1 MAKKIK
7 DLNPFGCIDFSY
19 HYELFKGLVM
29 NALKIEGIQNHS
41 IEDFVKSKL
50 IENNKIGY
58 SHLPAPEGAWAVTEN
73 IYTDLDIYGL
83 PKELRF
89 IYANGKGITHKAYY
103 EPSTNGSYLIHGI
116 PAHISLSTIIHQIT
130 DQLALCDSVIKQN
143 LAASRA
149 PLVITVKEKEDLLS
163 IEQAIYQEN
172 NGIPVIKV
180 SPNLADS
187 IKGVNF
193 STPYIV
199 DKIYDYRT
207 KKRDE
212 LLNILGTMSANVNK
226 KERVQVG
233 EVNATVGQCVD
244 YIYMLIDH
252 FNEQC
257 KSYGLP
263 FKMKLNNSLEELYTG
278 EDNNKEG
285 NNVQQ
290 GNNT

>member
-1 MAKKIK
+1 MTKKIK
-7 DLNPFGCIDFSY
+7 DLNPFGCLDLGY
-19 HYELFKGLVM
+19 HYEFFKGLVM

-58 SHLPAPEGAWAVTEN
+58 SHLPAPEGVWAVTEN

-103 EPSTNGSYLIHGI
+103 EPSTNGAYLIHGI

-130 DQLALCDSVIKQN
+130 DQLALCDSVIQQN

-180 SPNLADS
+180 SPTLADS

-244 YIYMLIDH
+244 YIYMMIDH

-257 KSYGLP
+257 ESYGLP
-263 FKMKLNNSLEELYTG
+263 FKMKLNNSLEELYTNDSANI
-278 EDNNKEG
+278 EE

-290 GNNT
+290 GNDT